1 MDLPEVVSPEVYG
14 GVERRAGKDLCKG
27 GKGKDTASKCEVEK
41 SI

>member
-1 MDLPEVVSPEVYG
+1 MSNTWATACFPLDTVQAP
-14 GVERRAGKDLCKG
+14 GKESGAG